1 MLPCE
6 GDSGRET
13 MSVCPFCG
21 LATGS
26 PHETQAACIEALH
39 AEISRVREIVEKRK
53 EPEEPSAH
61 PTLRVSG
68 IPPTSGHRAEKD

>member
-1 MLPCE
+1 
-6 GDSGRET
+6 
-13 MSVCPFCG
+13 
-21 LATGS
+21 
-26 PHETQAACIEALH
+26 
-39 AEISRVREIVEKRK
+39 VREIVEKRK